1 MVNSDVGLSD
11 VSFLDVENSG
21 MNSCTIVKG
30 RLRECIAF
38 WESIGANRW
47 VLEIIREG
55 YCLPF
60 VDLLRS
66 MTFLNHQS
74 AIREADFVAEEIELV
89 EVEAQDLRVC
99 NPLGVVF
106 NNSQKPRLILDL
118 RYINKHLR
126 SCKFQYEDIRTAAN
140 LFKRGDWFIKF
151 DYVSGYH
158 HVEIY
163 PEHTNFLGCSWIVNG
178 TRKFFKFTVLPFGL
192 STGPYVFSKIQR
204 ALVKHWRGKGLRI
217 DRSLVWTLHG
227 TCQLSCSGI
236 SYKVHL

>member
-1 MVNSDVGLSD
+1 MDHSLEGSNNYLLPSEWEKDNFVNSINMVNSDVGLSD
-11 VSFLDVENSG
+11 VLFLDVENSG

-60 VDLLRS
+60 VDLPRS

-74 AIREADFVAEEIELV
+74 AIREADFVAEEIDKLLQSGVLV

-118 RYINKHLR
+118 RY
-126 SCKFQYEDIRTAAN
+126 
-140 LFKRGDWFIKF
+140 
-151 DYVSGYH
+151 
-158 HVEIY
+158 
-163 PEHTNFLGCSWIVNG
+163 VNN
-178 TRKFFKFTVLPFGL
+178 
-192 STGPYVFSKIQR
+192 
-204 ALVKHWRGKGLRI
+204 
-217 DRSLVWTLHG
+217 
-227 TCQLSCSGI
+227 
-236 SYKVHL
+236 

>member
-74 AIREADFVAEEIELV
+74 AIREADLVAEEIELV

-126 SCKFQYEDIRTAAN
+126 SCKFQYEDIRTAAC
-140 LFKRGDWFIKF
+140 KSI
-151 DYVSGYH
+151 
-158 HVEIY
+158 
-163 PEHTNFLGCSWIVNG
+163 
-178 TRKFFKFTVLPFGL
+178 
-192 STGPYVFSKIQR
+192 
-204 ALVKHWRGKGLRI
+204 
-217 DRSLVWTLHG
+217 
-227 TCQLSCSGI
+227 
-236 SYKVHL
+236 